1 MRIIAG
7 KYKNRAVTA
16 PEGTITRPI
25 LSRVRKSLFDILQPY
40 LEGARVLDL
49 FSGTGVIALEAF
61 SRGAAS
67 VLSIDSDAK
76 ALNAARMNHQ
86 KICPGESYRV
96 IRGDVLEW
104 IPRLVKQEKPFDVI
118 GITPPYGQGLADKTL
133 ALLNQSPHWLLAE
146 TVVFV
151 QRARQES
158 LNLEWTSLE
167 HVRTRSYGKTVLE
180 FFLPREIPSRESAEK
195 NGNLTN
201 QESAVHSR
209 LKIR

>member
-16 PEGTITRPI
+16 PEGTVTRPI

-61 SRGAAS
+61 SRGASS
-67 VLSIDSDAK
+67 VLSIDADAQ

-86 KICPGESYRV
+86 KICPGEAYRV

-104 IPRLVKQEKPFDVI
+104 VPRLAKQEPPFDVI
-118 GITPPYGQGLADKTL
+118 GITPPYGLGLAGKTL
-133 ALLNQSPHWLLAE
+133 ALLDRHPQWLHAE
-146 TVVFV
+146 TVIFV
-151 QRARQES
+151 QRDSRETVD
-158 LNLEWTSLE
+158 LEWKFLE
-167 HVRTRSYGKTVLE
+167 HVRTRSYGRTVLE
-180 FFLPREIPSRESAEK
+180 FFMPEESPAMNRAE
-195 NGNLTN
+195 
-201 QESAVHSR
+201 
-209 LKIR
+209 